1 MDEIIQGGPG
11 RHLVEKKRSARN
23 VPQAKIEAFL
33 NYLANS
39 CNVTRSA
46 RRAGL
51 AYSTLYDMRHRDEA
65 FAARWQAALAA
76 GYDRLEMALVEA
88 ALLATGA
95 VDIDDEADGAETG
108 HAETGHAETGGAVPD
123 PPLVAPAMSVEQ
135 AMTLLRRHHA
145 SVQGGKGRGS
155 RPGKGRMPTSAET
168 DAAIA
173 ERLAILRRQRGW
185 DAL

>member
-1 MDEIIQGGPG
+1 MGEIIQGGPD
-11 RHLVEKKRSARN
+11 RYLVEKERSARN
-23 VPQAKIEAFL
+23 VPQEKIEAFL
-33 NYLANS
+33 SYLADS

-65 FAARWQAALAA
+65 FAARWQAALVA

-95 VDIDDEADGAETG
+95 TAIMDDEAIDDGAIEDAAG
-108 HAETGHAETGGAVPD
+108 DAVREPQW
-123 PPLVAPAMSVEQ
+123 VAPAMSVEQ

-168 DAAIA
+168 DAAIL

>member
-1 MDEIIQGGPG
+1 MDEIIQGGPS
-11 RHLVEKKRSARN
+11 RYLVEKERSARN
-23 VPQAKIEAFL
+23 VPPEKIEAFL
-33 NYLANS
+33 RYLADS

-46 RRAGL
+46 RRASL
-51 AYSTLYDMRHRDEA
+51 AYSTLYDMRQRDEA
-65 FAARWQAALAA
+65 FAVRWQAALEA

-95 VDIDDEADGAETG
+95 AAAIDSEAGDGEAGDGEAG
-108 HAETGHAETGGAVPD
+108 NAVPE
-123 PPLVAPAMSVEQ
+123 PQLVAPAMSVEQ

-168 DAAIA
+168 DAAIR